1 MANNITI
8 CVRVNNDDVY
18 LTSGDVHHSFTAGE
32 LRRAAAAYG
41 ISINDA
47 KLIRNG
53 QTISDGEIVND
64 GDVIRTHFG
73 KGEDGLR

>member
-18 LTSGDVHHSFTAGE
+18 LTSNDVHHSFTAGE
-32 LRRAAAAYG
+32 LRRAAPSYG

-47 KLIRNG
+47 KLVRGG
-53 QTISDGEIVND
+53 QTLSDAEIIND